1 MKNFDESLLSENGI
15 NVLDY
20 LSDGSHQENFLEE
33 VGRFGDQELSNAYK
47 SLFDGDAKV
56 IEKES
61 DFKTLLDNNEH
72 VKLVKECISKN
83 KFSWLEKL
91 LKKKEIDWF
100 AEKMIAEIGNP
111 KLIAQLISR
120 KHLGWSAQN
129 VIAEFNND
137 DWTAQII
144 KKQQDLSPYFK
155 SYVIT
160 NCNDDILT
168 EMVKK
173 AFLSFDELELIVE
186 KKRYFGIKEIVKK
199 YKTSL
204 PERTLRKIVELGN
217 PEIIQLIGT
226 CCFKSDD
233 TRADIIYE
241 TGSQKLAEVFL
252 ATKQLGKLTQ
262 KAIVNLQCAELIRQ
276 MIKSQKHLIPLN
288 ICIAET
294 LNLSLIKEF
303 IGDYSKLSTKERNY
317 IYSSGN
323 SKMIRLVNTLIS

>member
-1 MKNFDESLLSENGI
+1 MITNISTPNKNEVEKYLKKWDSLENYVLQESALDKLFFNTYPENKDINDILIKASSLNDFYSTNIFSIFPVAKHIQKLNIDKRLKNFDESLLSENGI

-56 IEKES
+56 IEKEN

-160 NCNDDILT
+160 HCNDDILT

-186 KKRYFGIKEIVKK
+186 KKRYFGIKEIV
-199 YKTSL
+199 
-204 PERTLRKIVELGN
+204 E
-217 PEIIQLIGT
+217 
-226 CCFKSDD
+226 
-233 TRADIIYE
+233 
-241 TGSQKLAEVFL
+241 
-252 ATKQLGKLTQ
+252 
-262 KAIVNLQCAELIRQ
+262 
-276 MIKSQKHLIPLN
+276 
-288 ICIAET
+288 
-294 LNLSLIKEF
+294 
-303 IGDYSKLSTKERNY
+303 KLSRTR
-317 IYSSGN
+317 
-323 SKMIRLVNTLIS
+323 IRTCVYFVFCL